1 MISCSS
7 SSGIRT
13 HSIAVSE
20 TTWSASCLPSHIHA
34 GAQSE
39 IRTHNH
45 SILSRVA
52 LPAGVSRRGNGMIP
66 DGLEPSF
73 SGCKPGVVA
82 TGPRDQSLTKAEAV
96 RLELTSEM
104 CSPPVFETGSSTS
117 RMTSIQHQAAM
128 AGIEPASG
136 RLTVAFPYQHRTH
149 RIERMKD
156 ESGSVLAFTLPPS
169 DVIILQKRPVGFEP
183 TQLPWQSST
192 LPLHHG
198 R

>member
-1 MISCSS
+1 MNS

-20 TTWSASCLPSHIHA
+20 TTWSASCLPSHVYA

-52 LPAGVSRRGNGMIP
+52 LPVGVSRRGNAMIP

-82 TGPRDQSLTKAEAV
+82 AGPRDQ
-96 RLELTSEM
+96 
-104 CSPPVFETGSSTS
+104 
-117 RMTSIQHQAAM
+117 I
-128 AGIEPASG
+128 
-136 RLTVAFPYQHRTH
+136 
-149 RIERMKD
+149 
-156 ESGSVLAFTLPPS
+156 ESGLTWTRT
-169 DVIILQKRPVGFEP
+169 RPVQIEKGLACDASIFLMDHEP
-183 TQLPWQSST
+183 FM
-192 LPLHHG
+192 
-198 R
+198 